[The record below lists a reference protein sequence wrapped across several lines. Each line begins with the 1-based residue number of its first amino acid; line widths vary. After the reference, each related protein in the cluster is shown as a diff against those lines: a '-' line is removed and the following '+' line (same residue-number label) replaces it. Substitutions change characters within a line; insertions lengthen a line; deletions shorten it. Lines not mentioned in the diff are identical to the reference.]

1 MFTVFYVRCDI
12 VHVFRRILSK
22 EKYRVKWRGYTE
34 EESTW
39 EPIENLQNCME
50 QIIEFNVK
58 AAQNKRG

>member
-1 MFTVFYVRCDI
+1 MFTGFYVRCDI
-12 VHVFRRILSK
+12 VHVFRRILYK